1 MPTGDSAL
9 HFSIR
14 NKDTTTSLLIIDRMI
29 NIEAARNKL
38 TSFNP
43 FHEAALFGDIEAL

>member
-14 NKDTTTSLLIIDRMI
+14 NKDTTTSLTIIEKMI
-29 NIEAARNKL
+29 NIEAARNKS

-43 FHEAALFGDIEAL
+43 FHEAALIGDIGAL